1 MREDARLY
9 RSDRQPDEN
18 GRHRMLVAVWLSQ
31 AERDRPVEYKARLQ
45 NALRSCRLL
54 YHHFIQL
61 GFRRLRPALPLRNP
75 NCLAFDID
83 IMRRYRITALQRYQ
97 CPVRPNRVITKAK
110 FFQTNSPV
118 SRIIVETPVNLF
130 LLQRSVKSLQQAK
143 LSRCMILDTHV

>member
-1 MREDARLY
+1 VKTIGVQMREDAGLY

-61 GFRRLRPALPLRNP
+61 GFRRLRPALPL
-75 NCLAFDID
+75 
-83 IMRRYRITALQRYQ
+83 
-97 CPVRPNRVITKAK
+97 
-110 FFQTNSPV
+110 
-118 SRIIVETPVNLF
+118 LF
-130 LLQRSVKSLQQAK
+130 VKEQAGK
-143 LSRCMILDTHV
+143 DRE